1 MPVWSTHALVYTD
14 MQSQCR
20 SHEEHDNPH
29 AQHTWGVAVPASTQT
44 ASKKTKA
51 PTDSLTDQELETKA
65 PSKATTEEHSVPAAG
80 EKETVASLH
89 PTPYAAD
96 GVEPFDSFAAS
107 MAQQALPAFERMYQQ
122 QAVTHKSLG
131 DLMAL
136 LQQYHVQQEM
146 LASQQRMLASMSGCT
161 DETKSGV
168 MRQFQEQMATMARM
182 AAARSQQ

>member
-1 MPVWSTHALVYTD
+1 MACACLEHTCLTD
-14 MQSQCR
+14 VQSHCR

-44 ASKKTKA
+44 ASKKAKA

-65 PSKATTEEHSVPAAG
+65 PSKATTEEHSIPTAG

-89 PTPYAAD
+89 ATPYAAD
-96 GVEPFDSFAAS
+96 GVEPLAS

-146 LASQQRMLASMSGCT
+146 LASQQCMLASMSGCT
-161 DETKSGV
+161 DDTKSGV